1 MALDNFH
8 PIVRGWFESSFGR
21 ATEPQ
26 TRAWPAIRSGEH
38 VLISAPT
45 GSGKTLAAFLI
56 CIDDLVRA
64 GLNGGLPA
72 TTEVLYVSPLKAL
85 SNDIHKNLDVPL
97 SGIATL
103 AAQRGLL
110 LPAIRTAV
118 RTGDTP
124 SSERLQM
131 IKNPP
136 HILVT
141 TPESLFIL
149 LTAERSRQALRKV
162 RTVIVDEIHAIA
174 DDKRGAHLALTL
186 ARLDDLVEKS
196 GGSRPQRIGLSATVR
211 PIETVARFLAPD
223 DAAEVTV
230 IDHGHRRAMDLA
242 VEVPNDE
249 LGPVAS
255 NEMWQEIYD
264 RLTAL
269 IHEHKTTLVFVNTR
283 RLAER
288 VAHHLGEGLGEDAV
302 LAHHGSLSRKLRLM
316 AEERLKAGKL
326 RAVVAT
332 ASLELG
338 IDIGT
343 VDLVCQIG
351 SPRSIAVALQR
362 IGRSGHQ
369 VEHTT
374 KPKGRIFATSRDEL
388 IECAALVR
396 SIRAGELDRLMVP
409 VNPLD
414 VLAQQIVAIAAVDD
428 WSENDLFGLVRRTYC
443 YRDLT
448 RADFDSVVDM
458 LSEGISTKR
467 GRSGAYLHRDRVHA
481 VVRGRRGA
489 RLAAITSG
497 GAIPDNAQYLVLAE
511 PDETVVGTLDEDF
524 AVESLAGDV
533 FLLGTTSWRIRRV
546 ESGRVRVEN
555 AHGAAPTIPF
565 WRGEAPGR
573 TAELSSAVSEVRQ
586 KILETGSGAI
596 FAEENGKIAPDPVSF
611 LINEC
616 GLDRRGAEQAVLY
629 VRSGAAALGALPT
642 TSTVIAER
650 FFDEGGGMQ
659 LVLHSPLGARINR
672 AWGLALRKRFCRSF
686 NFELQAAATDN
697 GIVISL
703 SDQHS
708 FPLELVFKFLSKET
722 VEEVLTQAML
732 PAPMFEVR
740 WRWDTSR
747 ALAVLRFAGGR
758 KVPPPIQR
766 MRADDLLATVF
777 PDQAACQEN
786 IVGDIRIPDHPLVN
800 ETIKDCLY
808 EAMDLDGL
816 KKLVEQMGT
825 REVTTVAIDTP
836 EPSPFSHEILNAN
849 PYAYLDDA
857 PLEERRA
864 RAVQMR
870 RTIGP
875 DANGVA
881 ALDPAAIAEVASES
895 WPAVRDAEELHDAL
909 LTLVV
914 TAPAVEWEEFF
925 RTLRESGRATVLSA
939 GGANFW
945 VAAERLKSARL
956 LYPDGVIAPE
966 IGDYDHRPAS
976 DQESAATEALRGWLE
991 STGPQTQ
998 SGLARRF
1005 ALPSGVMEAA
1015 LLRLEAEGQI
1025 LRGRFTAAAAAQ
1037 GSEIEWCNRR
1047 VLARIHRLTLGR
1059 LRREIEPVNTRD
1071 FMRFLYHWQH
1081 LKQGAQLHG
1090 PDGALHIIKQLQGY
1104 EISAAAWEVDVLR
1117 RRVGKYTPDLLDQLC
1132 ISGEVVWGRLSPHP
1146 AFDDRDRGIHTAA
1159 RRVRPTRSAPIA
1171 LFLREDASWLLE
1183 AATARSA
1190 FAPRPA
1196 GELRRDGAVNVQT
1209 VDRQQGL
1216 SDAARQVLDSLGRR
1230 GASFL
1235 ADIVKDTRQLTSS
1248 VEDALWE
1255 LAAAGL
1261 VTADGFENLRALI
1274 DPKRRLATARHHA
1287 RRARFVPGRWAQLG
1301 VYGGQTSVQYGGLTP
1316 PDGLP
1321 TATLEAIARQLLL
1334 RWGVV
1339 FRDLLARETIV
1350 PPWRDLLVTFRRME
1364 AQGEIRGGRFV
1375 SGFIGE
1381 QFARPEAVELL
1392 REIRRDQNIG
1402 IAPQVAA
1409 ADPLN
1414 LGGIITPGP
1423 RVSPLSGVTVPLWE
1437 TDEGTASGAIFGGR
1451 DAKIAPDPVLINASN
1466 QAT

>member
-1 MALDNFH
+1 MSLNALH
-8 PIVRGWFESSFGR
+8 PVVRDWFESHFGS

-26 TRAWPAIRSGEH
+26 QRAWPAIRSREH

-56 CIDDLVRA
+56 CLDDLVRA
-64 GLNGGLPA
+64 GLNGGLPE
-72 TTEVLYVSPLKAL
+72 TTQVLYVSPLKAL

-103 AAQRGLL
+103 AAERGLM
-110 LPAIRTAV
+110 LPMIRTAV

-124 SSERLQM
+124 TSERQKM
-131 IKNPP
+131 VKHPP

-149 LTAERSRQALRKV
+149 LTADRSRQALRSV

-174 DDKRGAHLALTL
+174 DDKRGTHLALTL

-196 GGSRPQRIGLSATVR
+196 GSARPQRIGLSATVR
-211 PIETVARFLAPD
+211 PIEIVARFLAPD
-223 DAAEVTV
+223 ENAAVTV
-230 IDHGHRRAMDLA
+230 INHGHRRAMDLA

-269 IHEHKTTLVFVNTR
+269 IQEHKTTLVFVNTR

-288 VAHHLGEGLGEDAV
+288 VAHHLGERLGEDAV

-316 AEERLKAGKL
+316 AEERLKSGKL
-326 RAVVAT
+326 KAVVAT

-351 SPRSIAVALQR
+351 SPRSIAVGLQR

-396 SIRAGELDRLMVP
+396 SIGIGELDRLIVP
-409 VNPLD
+409 MTPLD
-414 VLAQQIVAIAAVDD
+414 VLAQQIVAMAATED
-428 WSENDLFGLVRRTYC
+428 WQEQDLFDVVRRTYC
-443 YRDLT
+443 YRVLS
-448 RADFDSVVDM
+448 RVDFDSVVDM

-467 GRSGAYLHRDRVHA
+467 GRSGAYLHRDRVHG
-481 VVRGRRGA
+481 VIRGRRGA

-546 ESGRVRVEN
+546 EAGRVRVED

-573 TAELSSAVSEVRQ
+573 TAELSSAVAEVRE
-586 KILETGSGAI
+586 KILGKGSDPI
-596 FAEENGKIAPDPVSF
+596 FSPEATEFSEKMGSDPLIF

-629 VRSGAAALGALPT
+629 VRAGAAALGALPT
-642 TSTVIAER
+642 TNTVIAER

-659 LVLHSPLGARINR
+659 LVLHSPFGARINR

-708 FPLELVFKFLSKET
+708 FPLELVFKFLSTET

-766 MRADDLLATVF
+766 MRADDLLAAVF

-800 ETIKDCLY
+800 ETIKDCMQ

-816 KKLVEQMGT
+816 KRLVERIGT
-825 REVTTVAIDTP
+825 GEIKTVAIDTP

-875 DANGVA
+875 DTNGVA
-881 ALDPAAIAEVASES
+881 ALDPAAIVEVASES

-914 TAPAVEWEEFF
+914 VPPVSDWEEVF
-925 RTLRESGRATVLSA
+925 RSLRQSGRATILSA

-956 LYPDGVIAPE
+956 LYPEGVIAPE
-966 IGDYDHRPAS
+966 IGDYDRTPAS
-976 DQESAATEALRGWLE
+976 DRESAATEALRGWLE

-1005 ALPSGVMEAA
+1005 ALPVNVMEAA

-1025 LRGRFTAAAAAQ
+1025 LRGRFTSSAAAH

-1059 LRREIEPVNTRD
+1059 LRREIEPVNSRD

-1090 PDGALHIIKQLQGY
+1090 PDGALHIIKQLQAY
-1104 EISAAAWEVDVLR
+1104 EISASAWEFDVLR

-1146 AFDDRDRGIHTAA
+1146 AFDDRDRGSNGSA

-1183 AATARSA
+1183 AAARRASA
-1190 FAPRPA
+1190 N
-1196 GELRRDGAVNVQT
+1196 GQT
-1209 VDRQQGL
+1209 TEERQGL
-1216 SDAARQVLDSLGRR
+1216 SDAARQVLESLSRR

-1235 ADIVKDTRQLTSS
+1235 ADIGKDTRQLTSS
-1248 VEDALWE
+1248 VEDGLWE

-1274 DPKRRLATARHHA
+1274 DPKRRLATAKHHA
-1287 RRARFVPGRWAQLG
+1287 RRARFVPGRWALLRHEPSA
-1301 VYGGQTSVQYGGLTP
+1301 VTELP
-1316 PDGLP
+1316 P
-1321 TATLEAIARQLLL
+1321 ATLEAIARQLLL

-1339 FRDLLARETIV
+1339 FRDLLARETIT

-1375 SGFIGE
+1375 SGFVGE

-1392 REIRRDQNIG
+1392 REIRRDPNIG
-1402 IAPQVAA
+1402 AAPHVAA

-1423 RVSPLSGVTVPLWE
+1423 RVSPLAGVTVPLWE
-1437 TDEGTASGAIFGGR
+1437 TDDKMGSDPIFTNVVNV
-1451 DAKIAPDPVLINASN
+1451 AH